1 MRVVLLGPP
10 GAGKGTQAARLAAS
24 WGVPHV
30 STGDAFRQAVAE
42 GTALGKLAQEYMQR
56 GELVPDEVVNG
67 VVAARLARDDCAPGF
82 VLDGYPRTLPQA
94 EALEGMLEERGL
106 RLDAVVDLTVSE
118 EELVRR
124 AAGRRV
130 CSRCGANYHL
140 EFRPPRHAGRCD
152 LCGGELVQREDD
164 RPETVS
170 RRLAVYRRQTAPL
183 VEFYRA
189 RGLLVE
195 VDGGGTVEEV
205 TLAILEAVDGHLG
218 RKDGS

>member
-1 MRVVLLGPP
+1 
-10 GAGKGTQAARLAAS
+10 
-24 WGVPHV
+24 V
-30 STGDAFRQAVAE
+30 STGDAFRQAVSE
-42 GTALGKLAQEYMQR
+42 GTPLGKLAQEYMQR
-56 GELVPDEVVNG
+56 GELVPDQVVNG
-67 VVAARLARDDCAPGF
+67 VVAERLARDDCLRGF

-94 EALEGMLEERGL
+94 EALERMLGERGL
-106 RLDAVVDLTVSE
+106 RLDAVVDLRVSE

-130 CSRCGANYHL
+130 CSQCGANYHL

-170 RRLAVYRRQTAPL
+170 RRLAVYHRQTAPL
-183 VEFYRA
+183 VEFYRS
-189 RGLLVE
+189 RGLLVA

>member
-10 GAGKGTQAARLAAS
+10 GSGKGTQAARLGVS

-42 GTALGKLAQEYMQR
+42 GTPLGKLAQEYMQR
-56 GELVPDEVVNG
+56 GELVPDQVVNG
-67 VVAARLARDDCAPGF
+67 AVAARLGRDDCARGF

-94 EALEGMLEERGL
+94 EALEEMLRERGPG
-106 RLDAVVDLTVSE
+106 LDAVVDLVVSE

-124 AAGRRV
+124 ASGRRV
-130 CSRCGANYHL
+130 CSQCGASYHL
-140 EFRPPRHAGRCD
+140 EFRAPRQAGRCD
-152 LCGGELVQREDD
+152 TCGGELIQREDD
-164 RPETVS
+164 RPQTVA

-183 VEFYRA
+183 VEFYRD

-195 VDGGGTVEEV
+195 VDGVGTVEEV
-205 TLAILEAVDGHLG
+205 TRAILEAVDGRVG